1 MNIGTS
7 YSVNQKLDDAVNEIS
22 NELNEIKS
30 GAVLYFGS
38 SNFDPDKLSSK
49 MQAAFG
55 DIPVFG
61 CTTSGEITSGKM
73 LDDSVV
79 AMGLNS
85 KVVQDIKIEVLE
97 NIADD
102 SNTAVEKAF
111 KAFENYYG
119 VPMQELD
126 PGKHIG
132 LILVDGLSG
141 AEERVMDRIG
151 DLTNVTFI
159 GGSAGDNL
167 KFKQTHVF
175 ANGKAYSNSALL
187 VLIKVGVKFDF
198 IKTQSFKSLNIA
210 LTATKVDEARREVI
224 EFNNRPAVQEYASL
238 LGIEA
243 EKAPDYFMTNPVGL
257 MVGDEPYVRSPQQV
271 QGSSMIFYCNILENT
286 ELTLLQSENI
296 IDETRKALEDK
307 EKQFG
312 SFSGIINFNCILRT
326 LELKAK
332 QQTDDYGKL
341 FSEVPTVGFSTY
353 GEEFIGHINQTATML
368 VFK

>member
-22 NELNEIKS
+22 NELNEIKP
-30 GAVLYFGS
+30 GGVLYFGS

-55 DIPVFG
+55 DISVFG

-126 PGKHIG
+126 PEKHIG

-159 GGSAGDNL
+159 GGFCG
-167 KFKQTHVF
+167 
-175 ANGKAYSNSALL
+175 
-187 VLIKVGVKFDF
+187 
-198 IKTQSFKSLNIA
+198 
-210 LTATKVDEARREVI
+210 R
-224 EFNNRPAVQEYASL
+224 
-238 LGIEA
+238 
-243 EKAPDYFMTNPVGL
+243 
-257 MVGDEPYVRSPQQV
+257 
-271 QGSSMIFYCNILENT
+271 
-286 ELTLLQSENI
+286 
-296 IDETRKALEDK
+296 
-307 EKQFG
+307 
-312 SFSGIINFNCILRT
+312 
-326 LELKAK
+326 
-332 QQTDDYGKL
+332 
-341 FSEVPTVGFSTY
+341 
-353 GEEFIGHINQTATML
+353 
-368 VFK
+368 